1 MELKVIKRK
10 EEILEKVYEKLN
22 DELAEFEQGMLEKEK
37 HEVYR
42 ASNQIDII
50 QNIYD
55 MLMAQAEHFTAGTWT
70 AILQSDHILELLYH
84 EWMKADDSFWDE
96 LETSVKKSL
105 VKVEKR
111 QKLAGNMQLIGKAI
125 LAIGM
130 ALDKEEN

>member
-1 MELKVIKRK
+1 M
-10 EEILEKVYEKLN
+10 N
-22 DELAEFEQGMLEKEK
+22 DELAEFEQGILGKEK
-37 HEVYR
+37 REVYR
-42 ASNQIDII
+42 ASYQIDII

-55 MLMAQAEHFTAGTWT
+55 MLMAQAEHFTAGTWS
-70 AILQSDHILELLYH
+70 AILQSEHILELHYN

-96 LETSVKKSL
+96 LEASVKKSL

-130 ALDKEEN
+130 ALDKEGN